1 MRLPLLIGTI
11 ALVSSFNSIN
21 AQSKASK
28 FKYGDVSAKDFE
40 PTAYAVDSSAD
51 AVYLYDV
58 GSSYYEGN
66 TTGSFDVVL
75 QKHARIRLLKKNSFD
90 DIATVEIRLYKEGS
104 FEERLADLDAATYNL
119 ENGKVVATKVDKNS
133 IFKDKSENYII
144 LKFTFPNLKEG
155 SVIEYNYK
163 VSSPSYRY
171 IDPWYFQDDYPR
183 LWSEYNVTI
192 PAFYDFV
199 TLKQGYINFV
209 IDSADVYTKSYN
221 IVDRGTSAADRS
233 ESYSFQ
239 SGTIYHKW
247 AAENVPALKEEEF
260 TTTLRNH
267 IAKIEFQLSSIRYP
281 DQPVRPIIKDWFQ
294 AADDLMKNEYFGEP
308 LTHEN
313 NWLDDD
319 VKKAIAGSTNK
330 ADKVKKIFEFVKDNY
345 TCTDD
350 YAQFLSQALKKTYQ
364 AKKGNVA
371 DVNILM
377 AAMLKNAGFEVH
389 PVLLSTRGYGKPYE
403 MYPIMSKFN
412 YVITQVKDGDK
423 SYLLDASDPSNAFNQ
438 LPLQCYNGTARIIA
452 ELPALIDLSA
462 DSITESKLTTIFM
475 MNDDKGIA
483 ASFSS
488 QLGTQE
494 SQSIRRK
501 LKSTTQ
507 ESFFTDMKKSYSMD
521 VELSNTSLDSLKK
534 PEYPVTI
541 KYDMSFNTGDEDV
554 FYFTPLLAESYK
566 ENPFKA
572 LERLYPVE
580 MDACT
585 NETYVLNMEVP
596 KGYKVEE
603 MPKSTRVMLN
613 EDEGMFEYIIGLSG
627 DHIQLRCRTV
637 IKKATFFPEDYATL
651 RDFFAYI
658 VKKEAEQIVFKK
670 Q

>member
-1 MRLPLLIGTI
+1 MRILLSFFVCALIIISFPLSAKTTRPK
-11 ALVSSFNSIN
+11 V
-21 AQSKASK
+21 
-28 FKYGDVSAKDFE
+28 KYGDVSPKDFE
-40 PTAYAVDSSAD
+40 PTVYSVDSSAD

-66 TTGSFDVVL
+66 TTGSFDVVF
-75 QKHARIRLLKKNSFD
+75 KRHARIRLLKKNSFD

-104 FEERLADLDAATYNL
+104 FEEKLGDLDAATYNI
-119 ENGKVVATKVDKNS
+119 ENGKVIATKVDKGS
-133 IFKDKSENYII
+133 IFKDKTENYII

-155 SVIEYNYK
+155 SVIEYSYEVN
-163 VSSPSYRY
+163 SPSYRY
-171 IDPWYFQDDYPR
+171 IEPWYFQGNYPR

-199 TLKQGYINFV
+199 TLKQGYINYTV
-209 IDSADVYTKSYN
+209 DSADVYAKSYN
-221 IVDRGTSAADRS
+221 IVDRGTSASDRS

-247 AAENVPALKEEEF
+247 AAENVPSLKEEEF
-260 TTTLRNH
+260 TTTLSNH

-281 DQPVRPIIKDWFQ
+281 DQPVRPIIKNWFD
-294 AADDLMKNEYFGEP
+294 AAADLMKNEYFGEP

-319 VKKAIAGSTNK
+319 VKKATAGSKNAEEK
-330 ADKVKKIFEFVKDNY
+330 AKKIFEFVKINY

-350 YAQFLSQALKKTYQ
+350 YAQYLSQPLKKTYQ

-377 AAMLKNAGFEVH
+377 AAMLKNAGLEVH
-389 PVLLSTRGYGKPYE
+389 PVLLSTRNYGKPYE

-412 YVITQVKDGDK
+412 YVITQVKEGDK

-462 DSITESKLTTIFM
+462 DSITESKVTTVFM

-494 SQSIRRK
+494 SQSIRRR

-507 ESFFTDMKKSYSMD
+507 ENFFTDMKKSYSMD

-541 KYDMSFNTGDEDV
+541 KYEMSFNTGDEDV
-554 FYFTPLLAESYK
+554 FYFSPLLAESYK

-572 LERLYPVE
+572 VERLYPVE

-585 NETYVLNMEVP
+585 NETYILNMEIP

>member
-1 MRLPLLIGTI
+1 MRILFAVSLCLFVVISQPLAAKTNQPKI
-11 ALVSSFNSIN
+11 
-21 AQSKASK
+21 
-28 FKYGDVSAKDFE
+28 KYGDVSVKDFE
-40 PTAYAVDSSAD
+40 PKLYAVDSSAD

-58 GSSYYEGN
+58 GSSSYEGN
-66 TTGSFDVVL
+66 TTGSFDVAL
-75 QKHARIRLLKKNSFD
+75 HKHARIRLLKKSSFD
-90 DIATVEIRLYKEGS
+90 NVATVEIRLFKDGT
-104 FEERLADLDAATYNL
+104 FEEKLADLDAATYNL
-119 ENGKVVATKVDKNS
+119 ENGKVVATKVDKS
-133 IFKDKSENYII
+133 SVFKDKSENYII
-144 LKFTFPNLKEG
+144 LKFTFPNIKEG
-155 SVIEYNYK
+155 SIIEYDYK
-163 VSSPSYRY
+163 VNSPSYRY
-171 IDPWYFQDDYPR
+171 IDPWYFQGDYPR

-199 TLKQGYINFV
+199 TLKQGYISFV
-209 IDSADVYTKSYN
+209 IDSSDVYSKSYN
-221 IVDRGTSAADRS
+221 IVDRGTSASDRS

-247 AAENVPALKEEEF
+247 AAENIPALKEEEF

-281 DQPVRPIIKDWFQ
+281 DQPVRLVIKDWFE
-294 AADDLMKNEYFGEP
+294 AAADLMKNEYFGEP

-319 VKKAIAGSTNK
+319 VKKATAGSTEKEEKIKN
-330 ADKVKKIFEFVKDNY
+330 IFEFVKSNY

-350 YAQFLSQALKKTYQ
+350 YAQYLSQTLKKTYQ

-371 DVNILM
+371 DVNILL

-389 PVLLSTRGYGKPYE
+389 PVLLSTRDYGKPYE
-403 MYPIMSKFN
+403 LYPIMSKFN
-412 YVITQVKDGDK
+412 YVITQVKEGDK
-423 SYLLDASDPSNAFNQ
+423 SYLLDASDPSNAFNR
-438 LPLQCYNGTARIIA
+438 LPLQCYNGTARVIA

-462 DSITESKLTTIFM
+462 DSVTESKVTTVFM
-475 MNDDKGIA
+475 MNDEKGIS

-501 LKSTTQ
+501 LKKTTQ
-507 ESFFTDMKKSYSMD
+507 EDFFKDMKKSYSMD
-521 VELSNTSLDSLKK
+521 VELANTNLDSLKK

-541 KYDMSFNTGDEDV
+541 KYDMSFNTGDEDL
-554 FYFTPLLAESYK
+554 FYFSPLLAESYK

-572 LERLYPVE
+572 VERLYPVE

-585 NETYVLNMEVP
+585 NETYILNMEVP

-627 DHIQLRCRTV
+627 DHLQLRCRTI